1 MEYYYALLENYK
13 QLKRR
18 EFKLSLRE
26 EEESEEMSDEEA
38 RQAADTAFN
47 GAREVKPEERKDLAN
62 SDKLTFVKKA
72 GDSGLVGALGGPFK
86 GKPMKSVKSLDDLDD
101 KTLAKVIGYFKN
113 PPEDEEKEVD
123 ADEAAR
129 QKAAVERRDG
139 ALADL
144 AVEVA
149 DASAYYTDDYDE
161 TKTRTRMS
169 TALSFAQRQA
179 QGETQGGEG
188 IGGQGENAE
197 EELKQ
202 KVISSPELSPER
214 VADSCEVLTQSLQLV
229 KKIQEG
235 EDLTPDDMEALR
247 ELTSR
252 VEVTS
257 QGVAY
262 AGIYHQVRARSTI
275 ENDPFRNNMK
285 VLDDYIREFNR
296 DNPDNKMRQLIPV
309 ETMNTGRA
317 LAFRGPM
324 LERVAVIDGL
334 ATALAALPPGPSV
347 ERARLEEQLRE
358 EVRGSQGKLLQEQ
371 VAEVLQK
378 GVCAAAQQCLLS
390 VEQADDTTLTNTV
403 LTYLT
408 GIDQATGEPVEGY
421 EGPGLSEEK
430 AAAMIQAVINSPDKR
445 MGVMLL
451 VLATRGFNNAY
462 EDLEITGAAQEGAND
477 ADIPGTKTDVLRI
490 VSQESFEK
498 FAKLMEENRSP
509 IEAQQA
515 EAAECAGEG
524 VGMSAMRRGT
534 KSVSE
539 SLEDIKAAVDAVD
552 EPEKEGEEGKGKG
565 KKKKEEKKKKPP
577 LEPKEGEVAL
587 DTEQK
592 SMDKTTGRIKSG
604 EQSLDRF
611 REFCNNRGKE
621 SPKEPEPA
629 DEKEKKRAE
638 RKRKTQEFYDANT
651 KRLAGCVD
659 NGSATKGKFGGHA
672 SAEDAACAFQE
683 KLDNAP
689 VLKAFSA
696 LTDNPDAVKD
706 ENGDPIKHT
715 GAALVDQWFES
726 TSTNN
731 AEDLKEA
738 KERRKLAKSGLRKQP
753 ADRTKEE
760 NEAIKKVEQALEA
773 AETARLMDADT
784 GPDDTVS
791 GESLGYILTRHSQ
804 CAGSTSECMKDVRGY
819 EDRDQRFGLVN
830 ENTYGSLGMVGNGS
844 ARVVRKKGAQSY
856 SIQTTGPK
864 PTVMIAGQFE
874 RGQLVTRVNPRTMS
888 QPKKWKK
895 GKEEATRE
903 ELFMAFLTGQ
913 MNLLESLMN
922 QTKNGPNI

>member
-62 SDKLTFVKKA
+62 SDKLTFIKKS

-86 GKPMKSVKSLDDLDD
+86 GKPMKNVKSLDDLDD
-101 KTLAKVIGYFKN
+101 KTLSKVIGYFKN
-113 PPEDEEKEVD
+113 PPEDGEKDVNP
-123 ADEAAR
+123 DEAA
-129 QKAAVERRDG
+129 KNAAAVERRDA
-139 ALADL
+139 ALVKL
-144 AVEVA
+144 AAEV
-149 DASAYYTDDYDE
+149 SGMEGYYTDDYDE
-161 TKTRTRMS
+161 TKTRSRMS
-169 TALSFAQRQA
+169 LALSFAERQA

-214 VADSCEVLTQSLQLV
+214 VAESCEVLTKSLKLV
-229 KKIQEG
+229 KKVQDG
-235 EDLTPDDMEALR
+235 EDLTPEDIEALR
-247 ELTSR
+247 EISSKVT
-252 VEVTS
+252 VTS

-262 AGIYHQVRARSTI
+262 AGIFHQVRARSTTQ
-275 ENDPFRNNMK
+275 NDPFRNNMK
-285 VLDDYIREFNR
+285 VLDDKIREFNR
-296 DNPDNKMRQLIPV
+296 DNPDNKMRQIIPV

-317 LAFRGPM
+317 LAYRGPM

-334 ATALAALPPGPSV
+334 ATALAALPPGPS
-347 ERARLEEQLRE
+347 EQRAQLEEQLRE
-358 EVRGSQGKLLQEQ
+358 EVQGAQGKLVQEQ

-378 GVCAAAQQCLLS
+378 GVCAQAQQCLLS
-390 VEQADDTTLTNTV
+390 VEQADDVTLTNTV

-408 GIDQATGEPVEGY
+408 GIDQATGEPIEGY

-539 SLEDIKAAVDAVD
+539 SLEDIKAAVDAVE
-552 EPEKEGEEGKGKG
+552 EPEEEGEEGKGK
-565 KKKKEEKKKKPP
+565 KKKKEKEAKPP

-621 SPKEPEPA
+621 SPEEPEPA

-706 ENGDPIKHT
+706 ENGDPIEHT
-715 GAALVDQWFES
+715 GAALVDQWFKS
-726 TSTNN
+726 VSTNN
-731 AEDLKEA
+731 AEDAEEA
-738 KERRKLAKSGLRKQP
+738 KERRKLAKSGLSKQP

-773 AETARLMDADT
+773 AETARLMDEDT
-784 GPDDTVS
+784 GSDDTVS

-819 EDRDQRFGLVN
+819 EDQDQRFGLVN

-844 ARVVRKKGAQSY
+844 ARVVRKKGSQSY

-864 PTVMIAGQFE
+864 PTTMVAGGFE

-888 QPKKWKK
+888 QPKKWKR